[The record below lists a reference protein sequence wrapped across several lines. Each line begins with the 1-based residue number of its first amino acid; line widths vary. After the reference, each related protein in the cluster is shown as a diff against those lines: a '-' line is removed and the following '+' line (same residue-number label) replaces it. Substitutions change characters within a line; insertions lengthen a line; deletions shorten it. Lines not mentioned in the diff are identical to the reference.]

1 LIFEKIPERKFL
13 KNKIE
18 EVSKMWQ
25 IVLELVL
32 GVLIGLALG
41 KFIFKPKIAGNLRV
55 DRSEPNEPPLMFLE
69 CTNALYLKN
78 KYITLEVVEKNY
90 ISQE

>member
-25 IVLELVL
+25 IILAFVL
-32 GVLIGLALG
+32 GVFVGLVMA
-41 KFIFKPKIAGNLRV
+41 KSIFKPKVAGNLRI
-55 DRSEPNEPPLMFLE
+55 DRSEPDEPPLMFLE
-69 CTNALYLKN
+69 CTNASYLKN
-78 KYITLEVVEKNY
+78 KYITFEVIEKNY